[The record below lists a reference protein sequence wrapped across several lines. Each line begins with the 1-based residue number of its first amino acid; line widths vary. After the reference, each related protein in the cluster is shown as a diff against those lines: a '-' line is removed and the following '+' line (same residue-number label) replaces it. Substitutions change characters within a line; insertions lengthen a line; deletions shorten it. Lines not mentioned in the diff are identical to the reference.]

1 MTSRFVLL
9 LTQDPALQI
18 SLKRALA
25 RDDSAIFVA
34 HDSGE
39 ALQAVCTHANELDF
53 AVIDFA
59 DGCHGMTL
67 LSAVQI
73 CHPALPIVVV
83 TSTDPYHVA
92 AIAYAN
98 GVEACLAKPVSA
110 EELQIVIH
118 ELAETKLQ
126 LEAA

>member
-18 SLKRALA
+18 SLKQALA

-34 HDSGE
+34 HDSGK
-39 ALQAVCTHANELDF
+39 ALQAVCTRGKELDL

-67 LSAVQI
+67 LSAVQT
-73 CHPALPIVVV
+73 CQPELPVVVV
-83 TSTDPYHVA
+83 TSTDSYHVA

-98 GVEACLAKPVSA
+98 GVDACLAKPVSA
-110 EELQIVIH
+110 EELEIVIH